1 MAMSAGVVQT
11 DLAIIGAGVAG
22 LTAAA
27 AAAREGVQVLVI
39 ERMGAGGQVMTVER
53 VDNFPPHPEGI
64 SGFELGPALQEEAEI
79 AGAQFMLDEVEAI
92 TQDDSGR
99 HLLRCSGVTIAARAV
114 LIAAGSKRRMLGVPG
129 EEQLEGRGVSHCASC
144 DGPLY
149 RGQAVCVAG
158 GGDSAF
164 GEARVLADHAARVMV
179 VFPQGQPHAQPYLV
193 EALAAMPNVKLVAG
207 ATITRIVGD
216 GSGVTGVRIAS
227 GGAERVLAVQGVF
240 VCAGLQADTGFLAG
254 ALRLD
259 AQGRIETDARMRTSV
274 AGIFAAGDIRSQAAY
289 LLTAAASDGTAAAA
303 SACEYLSKVVA

>member
-1 MAMSAGVVQT
+1 MAMSAEIVQT

-27 AAAREGVQVLVI
+27 AAARQGVQVLVI

-53 VDNFPPHPEGI
+53 IDNFPPHPEGI
-64 SGFELGPALQEEAEI
+64 SGFELGPALQEEAET
-79 AGAQFMLDEVEAI
+79 AGAQFMLDEVESIARG
-92 TQDDSGR
+92 DDGR
-99 HLLRCSGVTIAARAV
+99 HLLRCAGTTISARAV
-114 LIAAGSKRRMLGVPG
+114 LIAAGSKRRKLDVPG

-164 GEARVLADHAARVMV
+164 GEARVLADHAASVTV
-179 VFPQGQPHAQPYLV
+179 VIPESQPHAQQYLV
-193 EALAAMPNVKLVAG
+193 ESLAAMPNVEIVAG
-207 ATITRIVGD
+207 ATITEIVGD
-216 GSGVTGVRIAS
+216 GSGVTGVKIAR
-227 GGAERVLAVQGVF
+227 ANTERMLAVEGVF
-240 VCAGLQADTGFLAG
+240 VCAGLEPDTGFLGG

-259 AQGRIETDARMRTSV
+259 AQGRVETDSAMRTSV
-274 AGIFAAGDIRSQAAY
+274 AGIFAAGDIRSQADY
-289 LLTAAASDGTAAAA
+289 LLTAAATDGDAAAA